1 MQDGDE
7 HELQLDLRHR
17 PQHLHRDPLDWLAHA
32 AGFDDGESWWNRLVE
47 ERGDSEA
54 LFESIGEVM
63 TAAREELSKDGE
75 HWRGEEY
82 MKREALREAHMRQCI
97 REAIKAGHQRI
108 AVVCG
113 AWHVPALKASV
124 TAKADSALLKGLP
137 KAKVMATWAP
147 WTYRNL
153 ASSSGYGAGVTS
165 PGWYQH
171 LWQCYQS
178 SRFGVK
184 SASNA

>member
-1 MQDGDE
+1 MMHADAAEAATLADMQDGDE
-7 HELQLDLRHR
+7 HELQPSRHR

-63 TAAREELSKDGE
+63 TAAREELAKDGE

-97 REAIKAGHQRI
+97 REATKAGHQRI

-147 WTYRNL
+147 GLIATWPAAAAMAR
-153 ASSSGYGAGVTS
+153 A
-165 PGWYQH
+165 
-171 LWQCYQS
+171 
-178 SRFGVK
+178 
-184 SASNA
+184 

>member
-1 MQDGDE
+1 M
-7 HELQLDLRHR
+7 
-17 PQHLHRDPLDWLAHA
+17 PQALTMA
-32 AGFDDGESWWNRLVE
+32 SWWNRLVE

-63 TAAREELSKDGE
+63 TAAREELAKDGE

-178 SRFGVK
+178 SPVWSQISLKRLMVKRKQLSKTRFLQPRCARRAG
-184 SASNA
+184 

>member
-1 MQDGDE
+1 
-7 HELQLDLRHR
+7 
-17 PQHLHRDPLDWLAHA
+17 
-32 AGFDDGESWWNRLVE
+32 
-47 ERGDSEA
+47 
-54 LFESIGEVM
+54 M

-124 TAKADSALLKGLP
+124 TAKADSALLRACPSQGDGDLGPLDLSQPGQQQRLWRGCDFSGLVP
-137 KAKVMATWAP
+137 
-147 WTYRNL
+147 
-153 ASSSGYGAGVTS
+153 ASVAVLSIV
-165 PGWYQH
+165 PG
-171 LWQCYQS
+171 
-178 SRFGVK
+178 FGVK

>member
-1 MQDGDE
+1 VRA
-7 HELQLDLRHR
+7 EL
-17 PQHLHRDPLDWLAHA
+17 P
-32 AGFDDGESWWNRLVE
+32 S
-47 ERGDSEA
+47 ER
-54 LFESIGEVM
+54 
-63 TAAREELSKDGE
+63 
-75 HWRGEEY
+75 RGERHAR
-82 MKREALREAHMRQCI
+82 REALREAHMRQCI

-124 TAKADSALLKGLP
+124 TAKADAPAQGPAQGQGDGDLG
-137 KAKVMATWAP
+137 P

-171 LWQCYQS
+171 LWRC
-178 SRFGVK
+178 
-184 SASNA
+184 